1 MNSSNDKESKNDSN
15 PLNGIF
21 NDILNE
27 SKEESSSN
35 SSVQSQSIRNS
46 YLKGEIPEF
55 VFSVIKLG
63 RRGFSHKSRLLYIT
77 KDGISYY
84 RMLENNE
91 NTKDFLEYLK
101 NIYTVKPGD
110 RLEPEKLRELVNKFN
125 NIPEEEKQLKFSFKK
140 YIISISGNASTFT
153 KAPITVKNSEEKDYT
168 NPTNFWVME
177 TKDERFRELILKVPY
192 IINDAIYALNSKKE
206 KGSKNDYGKKLKN
219 DDKLKEFAKDEKM
232 VVLNEYKDK
241 IKYIELMYQG
251 FMKEYLK
258 TICEVNKKK
267 RTFID
272 KSDLNKMDQNDKEKK
287 EVYFVENNNLIKQEK
302 KISNKNDD
310 INVIVNDESRDE
322 FIGDTDLKDK
332 EKNDYNLLE
341 EKIND
346 TLKIVYLELAIYYCY
361 DLFVKYCEKVVE
373 KIVYHLGTFDKAED
387 MKRQIKHLNS
397 NLSLR

>member
-125 NIPEEEKQLKFSFKK
+125 NIPEEEKQLKFSF
-140 YIISISGNASTFT
+140 
-153 KAPITVKNSEEKDYT
+153 
-168 NPTNFWVME
+168 
-177 TKDERFRELILKVPY
+177 
-192 IINDAIYALNSKKE
+192 
-206 KGSKNDYGKKLKN
+206 
-219 DDKLKEFAKDEKM
+219 
-232 VVLNEYKDK
+232 
-241 IKYIELMYQG
+241 
-251 FMKEYLK
+251 
-258 TICEVNKKK
+258 
-267 RTFID
+267 
-272 KSDLNKMDQNDKEKK
+272 
-287 EVYFVENNNLIKQEK
+287 
-302 KISNKNDD
+302 
-310 INVIVNDESRDE
+310 
-322 FIGDTDLKDK
+322 
-332 EKNDYNLLE
+332 
-341 EKIND
+341 
-346 TLKIVYLELAIYYCY
+346 
-361 DLFVKYCEKVVE
+361 
-373 KIVYHLGTFDKAED
+373 
-387 MKRQIKHLNS
+387 
-397 NLSLR
+397 

>member
-101 NIYTVKPGD
+101 NIYMVKPGD

-125 NIPEEEKQLKFSFKK
+125 KIPEEEKQLKFSFKK

-177 TKDERFRELILKVPY
+177 TRDVIFREEILKAP
-192 IINDAIYALNSKKE
+192 IIIHDAIDALNSRKINNLSSKIGKSSKKDE
-206 KGSKNDYGKKLKN
+206 
-219 DDKLKEFAKDEKM
+219 KLKEFLKEEKM
-232 VVLNEYKDK
+232 IVLNEYKDK
-241 IKYIELMYQG
+241 IKYIGLLYQG

-258 TICEVNKKK
+258 TICEFSHKK
-267 RTFID
+267 RNIY
-272 KSDLNKMDQNDKEKK
+272 DKEGNIKINESTDK
-287 EVYFVENNNLIKQEK
+287 VEKDRFFLDNPNFFRRGGKSLHK
-302 KISNKNDD
+302 KILM
-310 INVIVNDESRDE
+310 I
-322 FIGDTDLKDK
+322 
-332 EKNDYNLLE
+332 
-341 EKIND
+341 
-346 TLKIVYLELAIYYCY
+346 
-361 DLFVKYCEKVVE
+361 
-373 KIVYHLGTFDKAED
+373 
-387 MKRQIKHLNS
+387 
-397 NLSLR
+397 